1 MVNYRYPNAASWL
14 IIIGAPALS
23 YVWIVLINPITRL
36 QIDPYIYSASFTAL
50 MISAH
55 GLADKI
61 YSRSSICRAAF
72 LGAVIGYLCGMAS
85 FFTEYSLRK
94 FGFERLNSTLS
105 NLDVL
110 SFLLGFAAP
119 PLFTGGW
126 IVGCT
131 LFILRH
137 KIQKSGP
144 ASNKHE

>member
-1 MVNYRYPNAASWL
+1 MLHYRYPNAASWL

-36 QIDPYIYSASFTAL
+36 QIDPYIYSASFTAF

-61 YSRSSICRAAF
+61 CSRSSIYRAAF

-85 FFTEYSLRK
+85 FFIEYSLRK
-94 FGFERLNSTLS
+94 YGFERLNSTLGS
-105 NLDVL
+105 LDIL

-126 IVGCT
+126 IIGGI

-137 KIQKSGP
+137 KIQRFRPFS
-144 ASNKHE
+144 SRQQ